1 VKQGKKKMQKLG
13 VGDQNKNILHCKKKK
28 KNSTNKMG
36 HESKEI

>member
-1 VKQGKKKMQKLG
+1 VWGTKSKPFYSA
-13 VGDQNKNILHCKKKK
+13 KKKK